1 MPAGWIENRRRVL
14 QLAGTVLAAVLLV
27 VLVRNSGWD
36 EIAAA
41 FGNIKASTLLWAA
54 LLFFI
59 SRTSMALR
67 WHVLLRSGGM
77 DMHLKDSL
85 SLTYTGLFAS
95 NFLPSTIGGDIVRLA
110 GTMQMGY
117 DRAVCLASIAA
128 DRLIGVT
135 GMTMVLPV
143 GLVHSW
149 GLLGADPASLSTVAW
164 FQRPLSFI
172 KRTFSVFR
180 LWLKKPLS
188 LLESLTFT
196 WLHMLCLFGSIYI
209 FVNDLG
215 SHVSFW
221 MIAGLWSLTYF
232 ITLIPISINGYG
244 LQELSFT
251 FLMSNVAGLTPAV
264 SLSVA
269 VLIRAY
275 FILSSLPGALFFP
288 TVLSA
293 VKKRDEE
300 SLPTS
305 IFQ

>member
-1 MPAGWIENRRRVL
+1 MPSWWIENRRRVL
-14 QLAGTVLAAVLLV
+14 QLSGTVLAAVLLI
-27 VLVRNSGWD
+27 VLVRKSGWD
-36 EIAAA
+36 EIVATFA
-41 FGNIKASTLLWAA
+41 NIKTSTLLWAA

-67 WHVLLRSGGM
+67 WHVLLRSGGINL
-77 DMHLKDSL
+77 HLKDSI

-149 GLLGADPASLSTVAW
+149 GFLGADPASLSTVVW
-164 FQRPLSFI
+164 FKRPMAFL

-180 LWLKKPLS
+180 LWLNKPLS

-196 WLHMLCLFGSIYI
+196 WLHMLCLFGSIFI

-221 MIAGLWSLTYF
+221 MIAGLWSITYF
-232 ITLIPISINGYG
+232 VTLLPISINGYG

-251 FLMSNVAGLTPAV
+251 FFMSNVAGLTPAI

-275 FILSSLPGALFFP
+275 FILSSLPGALFLP

-293 VKKRDEE
+293 VKKRDDE
-300 SLPTS
+300 SLPAS